1 MTTIVRLAAALAA
14 ALTVSAC
21 TQPAPSA
28 PTEDPRVAALAQQ
41 VQRLQD
47 EKEIREVVIRYGE
60 YLDARDYAGYASLF
74 ASDGVWTGGFGSATG
89 PAAIQEMLEKNL
101 GKPEEGFINKANF
114 HLNTTVVVAV
124 DGDTAK
130 VRSRYMFFT
139 ASPDNRPLPALAGR
153 YVDEFVRE
161 NGAWKIKAR
170 TSHGVIPYR
179 DGNDP
184 NRPPPPAALK
194 GVTKQ

>member
-1 MTTIVRLAAALAA
+1 MTLIRMSAVLGITLGLLACTTTADPRIAAL
-14 ALTVSAC
+14 
-21 TQPAPSA
+21 
-28 PTEDPRVAALAQQ
+28 EKRVQQ
-41 VQRLQD
+41 LQD
-47 EKEIREVVIRYGE
+47 EQAIREVVIRYGE

-101 GKPEEGFINKANF
+101 GKPEPGFINKSNF
-114 HLNTTVVVAV
+114 HLMTTVVVNV

-130 VRSRYMFFT
+130 VRSRYTFFT
-139 ASPDNRPLPALAGR
+139 ASPENKPALAGR

-161 NGAWKIKAR
+161 NGQWKIKKR
-170 TSHGVIPYR
+170 TTHGVIPYR

-184 NRPPPPAALK
+184 NRPPPPAVLK
-194 GVTKQ
+194 DVTKP